1 SYRDTDADRDTNG
14 WDGTDR
20 MDVTLN
26 NGSKWV
32 GAAMSVHM
40 TDTGTDADGDGVF
53 EYTVDTNGDGILD
66 ATSPDG
72 V

>member
-1 SYRDTDADRDTNG
+1 MERIAIVILMLTATRNG

-53 EYTVDTNGDGILD
+53 
-66 ATSPDG
+66 
-72 V
+72 